1 MWAYSRTS
9 GRRWSRHDWH
19 YHDIS
24 GIIIRIIVV
33 SSNPWRSCL
42 GPDPRHQE
50 PRTKT
55 GMMMV
60 CRNRGRE
67 WQLFGRSPQQYHLST
82 TVGPV
87 ITPKG
92 SLSLCKSAQLSAQR
106 KHQETKRP
114 KQWNSG
120 TVEHGQ
126 NRQSGCLKTGS
137 RWAGRTHGLLPRKID
152 PVRLSEAC
160 KIHAHLCP

>member
-120 TVEHGQ
+120 TRPEPPVRMPQDRLTLG
-126 NRQSGCLKTGS
+126 RQDP
-137 RWAGRTHGLLPRKID
+137 HGLLPRKID